1 MPKIFLI
8 RQELELQH
16 QQLSGSI
23 KNQDQQVFSWDILGE
38 RKAKSCDEKYPEQ
51 PEDWSSTKCQQ
62 REDGEPTLGE
72 SRVAWPQSEP
82 CSARAVSQSDCQQT
96 CLVSLSSLTS
106 ETFHWET
113 I

>member
-51 PEDWSSTKCQQ
+51 PEDWRWSSTKCQQ
-62 REDGEPTLGE
+62 REDGEPTLGK
-72 SRVAWPQSEP
+72 STVARQ
-82 CSARAVSQSDCQQT
+82 CQGSARAVSQSDSQQT
-96 CLVSLSSLTS
+96 CLVSFSPISAQRL
-106 ETFHWET
+106 HWET

>member
-38 RKAKSCDEKYPEQ
+38 RKAKSCDEKYQDE
-51 PEDWSSTKCQQ
+51 PEDWSSTKYQQ
-62 REDGEPTLGE
+62 REDIEPALGE
-72 SRVAWPQSEP
+72 SRLESFQS
-82 CSARAVSQSDCQQT
+82 AQ
-96 CLVSLSSLTS
+96 
-106 ETFHWET
+106 
-113 I
+113 

>member
-72 SRVAWPQSEP
+72 LRVAWPQSELRAEP
-82 CSARAVSQSDCQQT
+82 CSAVQCSAVSQS
-96 CLVSLSSLTS
+96 V
-106 ETFHWET
+106 
-113 I
+113 